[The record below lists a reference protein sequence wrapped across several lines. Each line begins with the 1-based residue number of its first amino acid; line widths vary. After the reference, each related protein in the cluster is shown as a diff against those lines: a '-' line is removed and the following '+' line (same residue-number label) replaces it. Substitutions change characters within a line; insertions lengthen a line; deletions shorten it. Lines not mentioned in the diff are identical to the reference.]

1 MIKHWKHVSSR
12 ILADTPIFTL
22 NAHRRTSQ
30 ESGREGEFYVLDASD
45 WVNVVAITRDD
56 RMVLVEQYRHGVR
69 RTTLEIPGGMID
81 EADATP
87 EHAGRRE
94 LLEETGYATD
104 RWMHIGTVDP
114 NPAIQSNRCHTFLA
128 LDVEQVAEPSPDGN
142 EELRLVLEPVSR
154 IRSLVADGRIDHALV
169 VAALYW
175 WELSNNK
182 EGPRIERI

>member
-12 ILADTPIFTL
+12 ILADTPIFRL
-22 NAHRRTSQ
+22 NAHRRTSR
-30 ESGREGEFYVLDASD
+30 ESGREGEFYVFDASD
-45 WVNVVAITRDD
+45 WVNVVAITRDEQ
-56 RMVLVEQYRHGVR
+56 MVLVEQYRHGVR

-81 EADATP
+81 AEDATA

-94 LLEETGYATD
+94 LLEETGYATE

-128 LDVEQVAEPSPDGN
+128 LDVEQIADPSPDGN

-154 IRSLVADGRIDHALV
+154 IRSLVAEGRIDHALV

-175 WELSNNK
+175 WEIKSTDHTD
-182 EGPRIERI
+182 